1 MRCHKDIHRDSWPE
15 LFDFKKD
22 VLDRISY
29 FTWTINLSSFELI
42 DTIVFT
48 IIVTITCVNASSQC
62 QRVLIDTFIP
72 FAIIMQILKNMPFKG
87 FRVTERNF
95 AKRRIFESTDVS
107 AGMGKAKSRHDMNT
121 AGVRVEII
129 SLCKSTD
136 LFSINTVS

>member
-1 MRCHKDIHRDSWPE
+1 MT
-15 LFDFKKD
+15 FT
-22 VLDRISY
+22 DRTSY
-29 FTWTINLSSFELI
+29 
-42 DTIVFT
+42 
-48 IIVTITCVNASSQC
+48 
-62 QRVLIDTFIP
+62 
-72 FAIIMQILKNMPFKG
+72 G
-87 FRVTERNF
+87 FRVKERNF